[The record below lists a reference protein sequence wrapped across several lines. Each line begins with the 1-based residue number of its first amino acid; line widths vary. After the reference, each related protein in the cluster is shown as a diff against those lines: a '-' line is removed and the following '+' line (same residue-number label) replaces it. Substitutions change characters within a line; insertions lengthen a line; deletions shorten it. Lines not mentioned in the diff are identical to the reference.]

1 MISLSTRDRIVKEV
15 ANGMMKISVFAKVS
29 GISIKALRYYDELGL
44 LRPAHVDEQ
53 SGYRYYSEEQLLTVK
68 RIAAYKEQGFTL
80 EQLKD
85 FFAEDIG
92 TDAVKN
98 KLADKMT
105 ELRHAMQTLQLQL
118 DEVNSRMSRLEPSE
132 AGDPAGFIRIREV
145 PSQLAASIR
154 DQVPRSQL
162 CLLLDEITKYASS
175 YGEEEASQLTILWHD
190 HGSENADIAD
200 IEVAIPVT
208 RDIPVN
214 GRVRVDYLPMLQSA
228 ASLVHR
234 CDPYGYSCPVASE
247 LKAWISSQGL
257 VQSDREPIREIYLT
271 SDKDIYG
278 KKRPAE
284 LLIPLQGNA
293 L

>member
-1 MISLSTRDRIVKEV
+1 
-15 ANGMMKISVFAKVS
+15 MMKISAFAKVS
-29 GISIKALRYYDELGL
+29 GISIKTLRYYDELGL
-44 LRPAHVDEQ
+44 LKPAHVDEQ
-53 SGYRYYSEEQLLTVK
+53 SGYRYYSEEQLLIVK

-80 EQLKD
+80 EQLKP
-85 FFAEDIG
+85 FFEEDID
-92 TDAVKN
+92 TDVVKN

-105 ELRHAMQTLQLQL
+105 ELQHAMQTLQQQL
-118 DEVNSRMSRLEPSE
+118 EGLNSRMSRLEPSE
-132 AGDPAGFIRIREV
+132 AGDPAGPIRIREV

-162 CLLLDEITKYASS
+162 CLLLDEITKYAIL
-175 YGEEEASQLTILWHD
+175 YGEEEASQLTILWHNHD
-190 HGSENADIAD
+190 SENADIAD
-200 IEVAIPVT
+200 IEVAVPIT
-208 RDIPVN
+208 RDIPAN
-214 GRVRVDYLPMLQSA
+214 GRVRVDFLPELPSA

-234 CDPYGYSCPVASE
+234 CDPYGYSCPAVPE

-293 L
+293 E

>member
-15 ANGMMKISVFAKVS
+15 ATGMMKISAFAKVS
-29 GISIKALRYYDELGL
+29 GISIKTLRYYDELGL
-44 LRPAHVDEQ
+44 LKPAHVDEQ
-53 SGYRYYSEEQLLTVK
+53 SGYRYYSEEQLLIVK

-80 EQLKD
+80 EQLKP
-85 FFAEDIG
+85 FFEEDIG
-92 TDAVKN
+92 TDVVKN

-105 ELRHAMQTLQLQL
+105 ELQHAMRSLQLQL
-118 DEVNSRMSRLEPSE
+118 DEVNSRMTRLERSE
-132 AGDPAGFIRIREV
+132 AGNPGGPTIREV
-145 PSQLAASIR
+145 PFQRAAFIR

-162 CLLLDEITKYASS
+162 CLLLDEITKYAAS
-175 YGEEEASQLTILWHD
+175 YGEEEARQLTILWHD
-190 HGSENADIAD
+190 HGSGNADIAD
-200 IEVAIPVT
+200 IEVAVPIT
-208 RDIPVN
+208 RDIPAN
-214 GRVRVDYLPMLQSA
+214 GRVRVDFLPQLISA

-234 CDPYGYSCPVASE
+234 CDPCIHSCPVIPE

-278 KKRPAE
+278 KQRPAE

-293 L
+293 E

>member
-15 ANGMMKISVFAKVS
+15 ANCMMKISAFAKVS
-29 GISIKALRYYDELGL
+29 GISIKTLRYYDELGL
-44 LRPAHVDEQ
+44 LKPAHVDQQ

-80 EQLKD
+80 EQLKP
-85 FFAEDIG
+85 FFEEDIG
-92 TDAVKN
+92 TDVVKN

-105 ELRHAMQTLQLQL
+105 ELQHAMRSLQLQL
-118 DEVNSRMSRLEPSE
+118 DEVNSRMTRLERSE
-132 AGDPAGFIRIREV
+132 AGNPGGPIIREV
-145 PSQLAASIR
+145 PSQRAAFIR

-162 CLLLDEITKYASS
+162 CLLLDEITKYAAS
-175 YGEEEASQLTILWHD
+175 YGEEEARQLTILWHD
-190 HGSENADIAD
+190 HGSGNADIAD
-200 IEVAIPVT
+200 IEVAVPIT
-208 RDIPVN
+208 RDIPAN
-214 GRVRVDYLPMLQSA
+214 GRVRVDFLPQLISA

-234 CDPYGYSCPVASE
+234 CDPCIHSCPVIPE
-247 LKAWISSQGL
+247 LKEWISSQGL
-257 VQSDREPIREIYLT
+257 VQSESEPIREIYLT

-293 L
+293 D

>member
-1 MISLSTRDRIVKEV
+1 
-15 ANGMMKISVFAKVS
+15 
-29 GISIKALRYYDELGL
+29 
-44 LRPAHVDEQ
+44 
-53 SGYRYYSEEQLLTVK
+53 
-68 RIAAYKEQGFTL
+68 
-80 EQLKD
+80 
-85 FFAEDIG
+85 
-92 TDAVKN
+92 
-98 KLADKMT
+98 MT

-162 CLLLDEITKYASS
+162 CLLLDEITKYATS

-190 HGSENADIAD
+190 PGSENADIAD
-200 IEVAIPVT
+200 IEVAIPIT

-234 CDPYGYSCPVASE
+234 CDPYGYCCPVAPE

>member
-15 ANGMMKISVFAKVS
+15 AAGMMKISAFAKVS
-29 GISIKALRYYDELGL
+29 GISIKTLRYYDELGL
-44 LRPAHVDEQ
+44 LKPAHIDEQ

-80 EQLKD
+80 EQLKP
-85 FFAEDIG
+85 FLEEDIG
-92 TDAVKN
+92 SDIVKN

-105 ELRHAMQTLQLQL
+105 ELQHAMQTLQLQL
-118 DEVNSRMSRLEPSE
+118 DEVNSRITRLERSE
-132 AGDPAGFIRIREV
+132 AGNPSGPIIREV
-145 PSQLAASIR
+145 PSQRAAFIR

-162 CLLLDEITKYASS
+162 CLLLDEITKYAASN
-175 YGEEEASQLTILWHD
+175 GEEEARQLTILWHD
-190 HGSENADIAD
+190 HGSGNADIAD
-200 IEVAIPVT
+200 IEVAVPIT
-208 RDIPVN
+208 RDIPAN
-214 GRVRVDYLPMLQSA
+214 GRIRVDFLPQLKSA

-234 CDPYGYSCPVASE
+234 CDPYAYTCPVVPE
-247 LKAWISSQGL
+247 LRAWISSQGL
-257 VQSDREPIREIYLT
+257 VQAESEPIREIYLT

-293 L
+293 E

>member
-1 MISLSTRDRIVKEV
+1 MISLSTIDRIVKEV
-15 ANGMMKISVFAKVS
+15 ANCMMKISAFAKVS
-29 GISIKALRYYDELGL
+29 GISIKTLRYYDELSL
-44 LRPAHVDEQ
+44 LKPAHIDEQ

-80 EQLKD
+80 EQLKP
-85 FFAEDIG
+85 FLEEDIG
-92 TDAVKN
+92 SDIVKN

-105 ELRHAMQTLQLQL
+105 ELQHAMRSLQLQL
-118 DEVNSRMSRLEPSE
+118 DEVNSRITRLERSE
-132 AGDPAGFIRIREV
+132 AGNPSGPIIREV
-145 PSQLAASIR
+145 PSQRAAFIR

-162 CLLLDEITKYASS
+162 CLLLDEITKYAASN
-175 YGEEEASQLTILWHD
+175 GEEEARQLTILWHD
-190 HGSENADIAD
+190 HGSGNADIAD
-200 IEVAIPVT
+200 IEVAVPVT
-208 RDIPVN
+208 RDIPAN
-214 GRVRVDYLPMLQSA
+214 GRIRVDFLPQLKSA

-234 CDPYGYSCPVASE
+234 CDPYAYTCPVVPE

-257 VQSDREPIREIYLT
+257 VQSESEPIREIYLT

-293 L
+293 E